1 MGVLK
6 TLIIKE
12 MRQFRRNPFMPKLV
26 VAFPLMLILVLPWIA
41 TMDVRDINVGV
52 VDHDRSDVSQ
62 KMVSRI
68 DASEY
73 LLLEDVYADYASALN
88 VLEDGKIDVILEIP
102 DGFGESM
109 VGKPEKLALWS
120 NGVNAMKGSLGSQYV
135 MQTVM
140 QCLKEMRQ
148 ERGLEMPD
156 GVIETTNLYNP
167 TMDYK
172 FYMIPALLVMLLVMV
187 GGFLPALNL
196 VTEKEFGTI
205 EQINVTPVNRFVFTL
220 SKLIPFWVICFMDL
234 GICMLLAKLVY
245 GLSIAGDA
253 WTLFLAAMLFIMV
266 MSSIGVILANL
277 SETMQQTMFLM
288 LFIVLVFI
296 LLSGLMTPVESMPS
310 WAQKLSVCLPPTHMV
325 AIVRA
330 VYLKGASVSELW
342 VNYTALGGFAVLFC
356 FLAALT
362 YRKRG

>member
-109 VGKPEKLALWS
+109 LGKPEKLALWS

-172 FYMIPALLVMLLVMV
+172 FYMIPALLVMLLVIACALGSWLVQEWVLGIVLHYRRKAVIAAGICGAWLLLSAIGGIFSQGLALLAVQLV
-187 GGFLPALNL
+187 GGCLCFFGCRRTPTGRQTAAQILGLRRYLRRVSPRELQRITANDPYYFYSLAPYALALGVEKSFARRFGSKRLPACPWL
-196 VTEKEFGTI
+196 T
-205 EQINVTPVNRFVFTL
+205 
-220 SKLIPFWVICFMDL
+220 
-234 GICMLLAKLVY
+234 
-245 GLSIAGDA
+245 
-253 WTLFLAAMLFIMV
+253 
-266 MSSIGVILANL
+266 
-277 SETMQQTMFLM
+277 
-288 LFIVLVFI
+288 
-296 LLSGLMTPVESMPS
+296 SGLDG
-310 WAQKLSVCLPPTHMV
+310 HM
-325 AIVRA
+325 
-330 VYLKGASVSELW
+330 
-342 VNYTALGGFAVLFC
+342 TALEWSDYMRRTVD
-356 FLAALT
+356 ALDA
-362 YRKRG
+362 RQKRLLWERLRGK

>member
-12 MRQFRRNPFMPKLV
+12 LRQFKRNPFMPKLV
-26 VAFPLMLILVLPWIA
+26 VLFPLMLILVLPWIA
-41 TMDVRDINVGV
+41 TMDVRDVNVAV

-62 KMVSRI
+62 RMVSRV

-73 LLLEDVYADYASALN
+73 LTLENVYHDYDSALTG
-88 VLEDGKIDVILEIP
+88 LEDGKVDVILEIP

-109 VGKPEKLALWS
+109 IGRPEKLALWS

-220 SKLIPFWVICFMDL
+220 SKLIPFWAICFIDL
-234 GICMLLAKLVY
+234 GMCMVLSKLVY
-245 GLSIAGDA
+245 GLSIAGSA
-253 WTLFLAAMLFIMV
+253 WTLFLASMLFIIV
-266 MSSIGVILANL
+266 MSSIGVIFANL

-296 LLSGLMTPVESMPS
+296 LLSGLMTPVDSMPR
-310 WAQKLSVCLPPTHMV
+310 WAQVLSWCLPPTYMV
-325 AIVRA
+325 DIIRA

-342 VNYTALGGFAVLFC
+342 VQFAALGGFAVLFC
-356 FLAALT
+356 SLAALS